1 MPYFCYQAR
10 EPDGRIVRGQAVGPG
25 HLDVV
30 QELRKVGYEVL
41 EVWQKPPFVPG
52 ERFWSLFGRVPVSEL
67 ALFTRE
73 LAMFFSS
80 GVGLL
85 RGLESIKEQGFS
97 KQTTR
102 AASDVT
108 AAVGQGASLSQA
120 MALRPDV
127 FEGVYRQLI
136 HAGEVS
142 GSLDAILHR
151 LSDYLEKQLILKRR
165 IQSALAYP
173 GLIFLLCV
181 GLTGFLVF
189 FLFPIFVGFF
199 DGLNVKLPTITES
212 LLILSQTLKQPG
224 VILGLLLLPLLL
236 SKLYDKLSAN
246 EAVVAWYSNWLL
258 GVPIIGPLKRAVI
271 MARFSSTLSILL
283 RSGIPQFTAL
293 SIVGR
298 TLGNRAGELAIERA
312 VGLIRDDGD
321 SLSEALAKE
330 PLFPRMLV
338 SLILVGEEVGDLPR
352 VLDLASEGFEMDVDT
367 TLTRLTVFVEPLMLS
382 VMGFIVGYVLLA
394 VFLPVYGM
402 LEGL

>member
-1 MPYFCYQAR
+1 MAYFCYEAR
-10 EPDGRIVRGQAVGPG
+10 EPDGKIVLGQAVGPG
-25 HLDVV
+25 HLSVV

-41 EVWQKPPFVPG
+41 RIWQKPPYVPG
-52 ERFWSLFGRVPVSEL
+52 TRFWSLFGRVPINEL

-102 AASDVT
+102 AVADVT
-108 AAVGQGASLSQA
+108 KAVGEGASLSQA

-127 FEGVYRQLI
+127 FEAVYRQLI
-136 HAGEVS
+136 YAGEMS
-142 GSLDAILHR
+142 GSLDAILHN

-165 IQSALAYP
+165 VQSALAYP
-173 GLIFLLCV
+173 GLIFLLCLV
-181 GLTGFLVF
+181 LTGFLIF

-199 DGLNVKLPTITES
+199 EGLNVKLPAITES
-212 LLILSQTLKQPG
+212 LLFLSQSLKHPIT
-224 VILGLLLLPLLL
+224 VIGLLFLPPVLG
-236 SKLYDKLSAN
+236 KIYNTVSAN
-246 EAVVAWYSNWLL
+246 GSVVAWYSNWLL
-258 GVPIIGPLKRAVI
+258 GLPIIGPLKRAVI

-293 SIVGR
+293 SIVGQ
-298 TLGNRAGELAIERA
+298 TLGNRAAELAIKRA
-312 VGLIRDDGD
+312 IQLIRDEGD

-338 SLILVGEEVGDLPR
+338 SLILVGEEVGNLPR
-352 VLDLASEGFEMDVDT
+352 VLDLATDNFEMNVDT
-367 TLTRLTVFVEPLMLS
+367 TLTRLTVMVEPLMLS
-382 VMGFIVGYVLLA
+382 VMGFVVGYVLLA
-394 VFLPVYGM
+394 VFLPVYAM
-402 LEGL
+402 LDGL